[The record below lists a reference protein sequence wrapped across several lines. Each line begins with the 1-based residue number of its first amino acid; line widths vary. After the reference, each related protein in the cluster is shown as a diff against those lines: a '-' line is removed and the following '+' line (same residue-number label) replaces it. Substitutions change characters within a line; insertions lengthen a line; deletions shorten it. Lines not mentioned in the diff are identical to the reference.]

1 MDFNDTA
8 EEAKFRKEASDWLS
22 ANAEKK
28 EHSRDVYR
36 PAEMTGE
43 GGESSALQD
52 AKDWMTKKYEAGWA
66 CLHWPKEYGG
76 RDATAIERVIWA
88 QEESKY
94 KVPGGFHEICLL
106 YTSPSPRD

>member
-1 MDFNDTA
+1 M
-8 EEAKFRKEASDWLS
+8 AKCKRRKERAF
-22 ANAEKK
+22 
-28 EHSRDVYR
+28 RDVYR

-94 KVPGGFHEICLL
+94 KVPEASMKLGKEWLVL
-106 YTSPSPRD
+106 P